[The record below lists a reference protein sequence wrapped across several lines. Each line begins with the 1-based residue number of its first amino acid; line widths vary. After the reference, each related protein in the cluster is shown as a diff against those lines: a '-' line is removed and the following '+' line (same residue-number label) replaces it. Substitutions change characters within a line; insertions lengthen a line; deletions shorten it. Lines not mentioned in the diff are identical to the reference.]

1 MNILNNQIGSIYDR
15 QKNLYSKYPRYSQ
28 QNAEGKKVCGQ
39 EKITATSGKDVLG
52 ITKGDKEFSDM
63 IDEYVHFNDSAR
75 NSIMERMTP
84 DYMVVGIGSKTF
96 ANKVTYHIDAEIN
109 PTGSIV
115 GRTTNNEERSYYK
128 MEVSNNY
135 STAKLWGTLDK
146 KVSKSSEKNK
156 WKLTDS
162 LKEKIVEL
170 AKKDAQDNVYMG
182 NAFMNLRKM
191 EVSKVAPNRAALIGK
206 FNQSMNSGNMSAM
219 KEVEKADKKWLCIL
233 FGIPYEAE
241 FQGEGTGSA
250 AHVYNECGEEVLTY
264 TEGVGWQEKET
275 KAESQVHSAL
285 KSTYYEAFCDAR
297 KALNSEQR
305 TGGMNENIMSQG
317 NFDMKA

>member
-1 MNILNNQIGSIYDR
+1 
-15 QKNLYSKYPRYSQ
+15 
-28 QNAEGKKVCGQ
+28 
-39 EKITATSGKDVLG
+39 
-52 ITKGDKEFSDM
+52 M
-63 IDEYVHFNDSAR
+63 ISVWW
-75 NSIMERMTP
+75 
-84 DYMVVGIGSKTF
+84 F
-96 ANKVTYHIDAEIN
+96 ANKVTYHIDAGRN

-115 GRTTNNEERSYYK
+115 GRTPNNEERSYYK

-135 STAKLWGTLDK
+135 STAKLWGTSDK

-264 TEGVGWQEKET
+264 TEE
-275 KAESQVHSAL
+275 
-285 KSTYYEAFCDAR
+285 
-297 KALNSEQR
+297 
-305 TGGMNENIMSQG
+305 
-317 NFDMKA
+317 